1 LEVLSTAGPMAIA
14 SMFVGVLPLTLGIIY
29 AISPTEQRLVL
40 VRTLSL
46 ATVFSAI
53 SGVALGFI
61 NEFRF
66 ISRQE
71 TVAFSQQVSA
81 GTAESLVTLFINF
94 GCLTVT
100 WLCVT
105 VGLWRRP

>member
-1 LEVLSTAGPMAIA
+1 MAIA
-14 SMFVGVLPLTLGIIY
+14 SMLVGVLPLTMGIFY
-29 AISPTEQRLVL
+29 AMSPTEQRLVL
-40 VRTLSL
+40 IRSLSL
-46 ATVFSAI
+46 ATVFSAVC
-53 SGVALGFI
+53 GVALGFI

-71 TVAFSQQVSA
+71 TVSFSQQISA
-81 GTAESLVTLFINF
+81 GTAESLLTLFINF
-94 GCLTVT
+94 GCLTAT